1 MSALSEGRRPP
12 VDRSEGAR
20 FDGYDALA
28 AYARAADC
36 TPPDYAA
43 FDRATV
49 SHINLFSMRDNFDFA
64 RLSRILDEMLRALPA
79 LRRVF
84 AKPIIHLKDEQEI
97 LPVESVRVVNN
108 RSILHASAHSELW
121 EDITEAGSVRPRRL
135 LTVTNQDEYALYE
148 NIGFTRL
155 ILQTVAFLRHHIRTV
170 REFLYADD
178 ILSRNLL
185 ERGSHLYYVLAV
197 GKLRTG
203 YMRGMEAYRDTAQR
217 CLARMEYLYDA
228 LTSRMDCPLIRQ
240 CSRYAGRFVLHRSN
254 LFRMHRDYHCV
265 YSLLCFCAENGIGTE
280 TVSGDADGLS
290 AEGYFAFCEA
300 LSLFA
305 AGHFSFAPDPPEQ
318 AIRFCDMDIRLTFGA
333 WSLRLTVVQGEPPA
347 DGVTPRGILIEVRR
361 DLTYRIL
368 LLPTVRQ
375 SVRDGEDPAGAFR
388 SVCPA
393 DEYLPT
399 DPFGTAGRLMLSLT
413 DIESFRRVQ
422 QLLLRAMVYASEP
435 EAGDDADCPFCGH
448 PLGALRVTAD
458 GWVRDCPAC
467 RTRIA
472 RRRCPVTGL
481 AYRTTGI
488 CPPEGR
494 IPVRRTAVQ
503 TVPERGGDTWRA
515 DAERRMN
522 FRNIT
527 RLSPDGSPVCP
538 RCGQIHSPPAPCG
551 G

>member
-121 EDITEAGSVRPRRL
+121 EDITKAGSVRPRRL

-170 REFLYADD
+170 REVLYADD

-280 TVSGDADGLS
+280 TVSGDAGGLS

-318 AIRFCDMDIRLTFGA
+318 AIRFCDMDI
-333 WSLRLTVVQGEPPA
+333 S
-347 DGVTPRGILIEVRR
+347 
-361 DLTYRIL
+361 
-368 LLPTVRQ
+368 
-375 SVRDGEDPAGAFR
+375 
-388 SVCPA
+388 
-393 DEYLPT
+393 
-399 DPFGTAGRLMLSLT
+399 
-413 DIESFRRVQ
+413 
-422 QLLLRAMVYASEP
+422 
-435 EAGDDADCPFCGH
+435 
-448 PLGALRVTAD
+448 PLGR
-458 GWVRDCPAC
+458 G
-467 RTRIA
+467 
-472 RRRCPVTGL
+472 RCV
-481 AYRTTGI
+481 
-488 CPPEGR
+488 
-494 IPVRRTAVQ
+494 
-503 TVPERGGDTWRA
+503 
-515 DAERRMN
+515 
-522 FRNIT
+522 
-527 RLSPDGSPVCP
+527 
-538 RCGQIHSPPAPCG
+538 
-551 G
+551 

>member
-121 EDITEAGSVRPRRL
+121 EDITKAGSIRPRRL

-203 YMRGMEAYRDTAQR
+203 YMGAWRRT
-217 CLARMEYLYDA
+217 
-228 LTSRMDCPLIRQ
+228 
-240 CSRYAGRFVLHRSN
+240 
-254 LFRMHRDYHCV
+254 
-265 YSLLCFCAENGIGTE
+265 
-280 TVSGDADGLS
+280 
-290 AEGYFAFCEA
+290 
-300 LSLFA
+300 
-305 AGHFSFAPDPPEQ
+305 
-318 AIRFCDMDIRLTFGA
+318 AIRH
-333 WSLRLTVVQGEPPA
+333 S
-347 DGVTPRGILIEVRR
+347 
-361 DLTYRIL
+361 
-368 LLPTVRQ
+368 
-375 SVRDGEDPAGAFR
+375 
-388 SVCPA
+388 
-393 DEYLPT
+393 
-399 DPFGTAGRLMLSLT
+399 
-413 DIESFRRVQ
+413 
-422 QLLLRAMVYASEP
+422 
-435 EAGDDADCPFCGH
+435 
-448 PLGALRVTAD
+448 GALR
-458 GWVRDCPAC
+458 GWNAC
-467 RTRIA
+467 TTR
-472 RRRCPVTGL
+472 
-481 AYRTTGI
+481 
-488 CPPEGR
+488 
-494 IPVRRTAVQ
+494 
-503 TVPERGGDTWRA
+503 
-515 DAERRMN
+515 
-522 FRNIT
+522 
-527 RLSPDGSPVCP
+527 
-538 RCGQIHSPPAPCG
+538 
-551 G
+551 